1 MSSACLQRPRQMQHF
16 PRIREEN
23 EVSHEGCMGLEAHS
37 QEVMLMDTIS
47 PEEVARR
54 IEKLGYTEEAE
65 RIERIYTEVPLYS
78 QNL

>member
-1 MSSACLQRPRQMQHF
+1 MSGNS
-16 PRIREEN
+16 N
-23 EVSHEGCMGLEAHS
+23 W
-37 QEVMLMDTIS
+37 EVMHMDTIS

-65 RIERIYTEVPLYS
+65 RIERIYSEVPLYS